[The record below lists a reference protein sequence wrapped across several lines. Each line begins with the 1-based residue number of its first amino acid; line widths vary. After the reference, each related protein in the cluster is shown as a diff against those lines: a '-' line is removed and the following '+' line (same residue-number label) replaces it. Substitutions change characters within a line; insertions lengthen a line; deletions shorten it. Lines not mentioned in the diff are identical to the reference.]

1 MRVKVVAMSPVSH
14 LRTRCAAGCQTG
26 AMDLQGLGAVE
37 LEDPAGV
44 AHRLG
49 AYWEDRPVVL
59 VFLRHF
65 G

>member
-1 MRVKVVAMSPVSH
+1 MRVKVVVIPPVSH
-14 LRTRCAAGCQTG
+14 LRRRPALRCETDT
-26 AMDLQGLGAVE
+26 MDLQALGAVE
-37 LEDPAGV
+37 LEDPAGA

-49 AYWEDRPVVL
+49 SYWEDRPVVL

>member
-1 MRVKVVAMSPVSH
+1 
-14 LRTRCAAGCQTG
+14 
-26 AMDLQGLGAVE
+26 MDLHALAAAE
-37 LEDPAGV
+37 LEDANGE

>member
-1 MRVKVVAMSPVSH
+1 
-14 LRTRCAAGCQTG
+14 
-26 AMDLQGLGAVE
+26 MDLRALGAVE

-49 AYWEDRPVVL
+49 SYWEDRPVVL

>member
-1 MRVKVVAMSPVSH
+1 
-14 LRTRCAAGCQTG
+14 
-26 AMDLQGLGAVE
+26 MDLRVLAAAEQQDADG
-37 LEDPAGV
+37 D

>member
-1 MRVKVVAMSPVSH
+1 
-14 LRTRCAAGCQTG
+14 
-26 AMDLQGLGAVE
+26 MDLDALAAAE
-37 LEDPAGV
+37 LRDADGE

-49 AYWEDRPVVL
+49 AYWEDRPAVL